1 MCTLGASPMNYPAAI
16 VVAFACIASGCQQVP
31 VTGRPALNLVKHEDV
46 VRVGIASFERAK
58 RTPGL
63 SPDRSQGERL
73 RRVGERISQAAFW
86 DAPDAEW
93 EFVVLK
99 GDTVNAFSAPGGKVA
114 IYSGFFKVVA
124 NDDQLAWVVAH
135 EVAHLVAR
143 HADERISRQ
152 MLAKAGAVAA
162 VVGLAASPAAVAGQ
176 AGLQA
181 YEISTALANLSF
193 DRKQELEADK
203 MALLYM
209 ARAGFDPEEGVKAFQ
224 NMAAYKTTNGLPV
237 PVDMFSTHPA
247 YPERNLHLID
257 QVPKA
262 REIFLREQQQQ
273 GTRVRV
279 LR

>member
-1 MCTLGASPMNYPAAI
+1 MNYPAAI
-16 VVAFACIASGCQQVP
+16 VVALACLAGGCQQVP
-31 VTGRPALNLVKHEDV
+31 VTGRSALNLVKHEDV
-46 VRVGIASFERAK
+46 VRVGVASFEQAK
-58 RTPGL
+58 RKPGL
-63 SPDRSQGERL
+63 SPDRSQSERF

-86 DAPDAEW
+86 DAPDADW

-99 GDTVNAFSAPGGKVA
+99 GETINAFSSPGGKVA
-114 IYSGFFKVVA
+114 IYAGFFKLVE

-152 MLAKAGAVAA
+152 LLAKAGAVAT
-162 VVGLAASPAAVAGQ
+162 VVGLAGSPAAIAGQ

-203 MALLYM
+203 MALFYM
-209 ARAGFDPEEGVKAFQ
+209 ARAGYNPEEAVKAFQ
-224 NMAAYKTTNGLPV
+224 NMSDYKTAAGLPV

-247 YPERNLHLID
+247 YPERALHLID
-257 QVPKA
+257 QVPRA
-262 REIFLREQQQQ
+262 REIFQREQQQ
-273 GTRVRV
+273 GTRLKVIR
-279 LR
+279 